1 MRALPT
7 KPQQEQSSIG
17 GKGGIK
23 AAIPHALFI
32 INNFDSVPARTSVEG
47 NRLKQI
53 GMESE
58 PLSQWLFSP
67 PGRTRFAPQR
77 QRSRHYCARSRR
89 PQRAEV
95 PSTATSVAGKASA
108 RPELENSQAPKR
120 TRTVKDFLQRKFIIE
135 AHFAGR
141 KSLM

>member
-1 MRALPT
+1 MCNTRTQSGRGGTRPYIRALPT

-58 PLSQWLFSP
+58 PLSNGCSVRPAELDLP
-67 PGRTRFAPQR
+67 RNANGPVTA
-77 QRSRHYCARSRR
+77 ARG
-89 PQRAEV
+89 
-95 PSTATSVAGKASA
+95 AGDRKE
-108 RPELENSQAPKR
+108 PKSQAPQHPSPAKPAR
-120 TRTVKDFLQRKFIIE
+120 ARN
-135 AHFAGR
+135 
-141 KSLM
+141 